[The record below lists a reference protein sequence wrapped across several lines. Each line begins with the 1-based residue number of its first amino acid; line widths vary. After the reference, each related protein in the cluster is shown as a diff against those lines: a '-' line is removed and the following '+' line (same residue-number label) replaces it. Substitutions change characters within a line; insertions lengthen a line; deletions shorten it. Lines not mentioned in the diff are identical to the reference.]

1 MLIQISVYSKI
12 AEPDKSDA
20 ELSAALESNL
30 ISAMRVASLLQPQ
43 EKTNFDQL
51 VMSIC
56 NLSYLGDI
64 RQKGFE
70 DTKKVEKIVEGSYDY
85 LKTLYLPIIDKCE
98 WLESSGND
106 IYKVKLKQSFQLNKR
121 LV

>member
-1 MLIQISVYSKI
+1 
-12 AEPDKSDA
+12 
-20 ELSAALESNL
+20 
-30 ISAMRVASLLQPQ
+30 
-43 EKTNFDQL
+43 
-51 VMSIC
+51 MSIC

-85 LKTLYLPIIDKCE
+85 LKTLYLPIIQKCD

-106 IYKVKLKQSFQLNKR
+106 IYKVKLKQWSIETSWFRVPPQKT
-121 LV
+121 